1 MDFVKMEGLGND
13 FVVLEGPFTPTPE
26 QVAAWCDRRRGI
38 GADGVLVVTPV
49 DDATVEMGYWN
60 ADGSAAEM
68 CGNGLRCV
76 GRYAVDR
83 GMVPG
88 PELTVNTPVGPRS
101 VTVGATVRA
110 QLGPV
115 RSAGDPVEIAGYL
128 LEPMDAGNPHAVT
141 FVSDPLAVPVDAVG
155 PLVEVDPAL
164 PQRTNVE
171 FATVVSPTQIDL
183 RVWERG
189 VGETLACGSGRPPP
203 WRRAPGGDDR
213 RRSLARRPRQRG
225 VPGNDRIRGGW
236 RSATGDWPDS
246 SVAAG
251 RAFPKRSRRCTRNA
265 CAVVRCRPRSLRRPP
280 RAPQSGD
287 RQGDE
292 EARHGH

>member
-13 FVVLEGPFTPTPE
+13 FVVLRGPFTPTPE

-49 DDATVEMGYWN
+49 DDTTVEMGYWN

-88 PELTVNTPVGPRS
+88 PDLTVNTPIGPRS
-101 VTVGATVRA
+101 VIVGETVRA

-115 RSAGDPVEIAGYL
+115 QSAGNPVEIAGYL
-128 LEPMDAGNPHAVT
+128 LDPMDAGNPHAVV
-141 FVSDPLAVPVDAVG
+141 FVADPQAVPVEAAG
-155 PLVEVDPAL
+155 PLVEGDPAF
-164 PQRTNVE
+164 PERTNVE
-171 FATVVSPTQIDL
+171 FATVVSRDRIDL

-189 VGETLACGSGRPPP
+189 VGETLACGSG
-203 WRRAPGGDDR
+203 AAATVASAYTKGLTESTVDVHLPGGVLR
-213 RRSLARRPRQRG
+213 VEIIEGEAWLEGPASEVFQG
-225 VPGNDRIRGGW
+225 VI
-236 RSATGDWPDS
+236 
-246 SVAAG
+246 
-251 RAFPKRSRRCTRNA
+251 
-265 CAVVRCRPRSLRRPP
+265 
-280 RAPQSGD
+280 
-287 RQGDE
+287 
-292 EARHGH
+292 EA

>member
-13 FVVLEGPFTPTPE
+13 FVVLEGPFTPTSE

-49 DDATVEMGYWN
+49 NDATVEMGYWN

-88 PELTVNTPVGPRS
+88 PELTVNTPVGPR
-101 VTVGATVRA
+101 TVWVGGTVRA

-115 RSAGDPVEIAGYL
+115 RPAGDPVEIAGYL

-141 FVSDPLAVPVDAVG
+141 FVSDPRAVPVDAAG
-155 PLVEVDPAL
+155 PLVEGDPAF

-171 FATVVSPTQIDL
+171 FATVVSSTQIDL

-189 VGETLACGSGRPPP
+189 VGETLACGSGAAAAVAAAHRGG
-203 WRRAPGGDDR
+203 RTGASVAVHLPGGV
-213 RRSLARRPRQRG
+213 LQVEMINNEAWLEGPANEVFRG
-225 VPGNDRIRGGW
+225 TIG
-236 RSATGDWPDS
+236 
-246 SVAAG
+246 
-251 RAFPKRSRRCTRNA
+251 
-265 CAVVRCRPRSLRRPP
+265 
-280 RAPQSGD
+280 
-287 RQGDE
+287 
-292 EARHGH
+292 